1 MFRKLTV
8 TFAAAGLLV
17 AAGISMA
24 QQDRPH
30 RKRERIADKTSMAG
44 QKAPAF
50 KLVDLEDNT
59 VTLEGL
65 KGQIIVLEWANK
77 DCPVWRDK
85 MKELEDTFQEAKKMK
100 GVTWLAIDSTH
111 KMEPSDVRAFNK
123 EHKITRTFLD
133 DRSGTVGHAYRART
147 TPHMFIIDGDGKVAY
162 DGAIDNQ
169 KEGKDHVNYVTKAL
183 KELTSGKT
191 VSEPTTKPYGCS
203 VKYAGK
209 PSKKG

>member
-30 RKRERIADKTSMAG
+30 RKRERIADKTSMAARKPRLSNLLTWKTTPSPW
-44 QKAPAF
+44 KASRARSSCWSGPTRIAPS
-50 KLVDLEDNT
+50 
-59 VTLEGL
+59 G
-65 KGQIIVLEWANK
+65 
-77 DCPVWRDK
+77 DK

-162 DGAIDNQ
+162 DGR
-169 KEGKDHVNYVTKAL
+169 HR
-183 KELTSGKT
+183 
-191 VSEPTTKPYGCS
+191 
-203 VKYAGK
+203 
-209 PSKKG
+209 